1 MLRRGLAAAA
11 AVLGL
16 AGLCGGCLA
25 PQHSFTLAS
34 LVSSPANGT
43 PRDGDNLIYPERLD
57 RGYTLV
63 LPGIVGRAT
72 LDHGIVLGLKLADVP
87 TAIDLHDWTQS
98 WLWPVRNL
106 SDFEHNRIEARKIAR
121 KIIQYQDRYPGRP
134 VYVVGYSGGGGL
146 AVLTLEA
153 LPAGRAVTGVILM
166 APTLAPDYDLRQ
178 AMNHTHL
185 GIANFYSP
193 LDAPILMLMGT
204 AVGTTERRHTIAA
217 GVIGFRAPEHLS
229 PLERRAYLAR
239 LPQYQYDFNML
250 LEGHIGGHFG
260 WVSPPFIAHRVAPL
274 IVVPSTTPAQLAANL
289 WR

>member
-98 WLWPVRNL
+98 WLWPVRNQL
-106 SDFEHNRIEARKIAR
+106 LKRPGGEPASACRRLYTAGQARRQK
-121 KIIQYQDRYPGRP
+121 
-134 VYVVGYSGGGGL
+134 
-146 AVLTLEA
+146 
-153 LPAGRAVTGVILM
+153 
-166 APTLAPDYDLRQ
+166 PTA
-178 AMNHTHL
+178 
-185 GIANFYSP
+185 
-193 LDAPILMLMGT
+193 
-204 AVGTTERRHTIAA
+204 
-217 GVIGFRAPEHLS
+217 
-229 PLERRAYLAR
+229 
-239 LPQYQYDFNML
+239 
-250 LEGHIGGHFG
+250 
-260 WVSPPFIAHRVAPL
+260 
-274 IVVPSTTPAQLAANL
+274 
-289 WR
+289 